1 MKALL
6 IQPANHKE
14 MEFLTQLL
22 NKLGVSALE
31 LTQEELED
39 YGMALLIK
47 DVDRSDKV
55 DKSEVMKKLLEK

>member
-6 IQPANHKE
+6 IHPANHKE

-55 DKSEVMKKLLEK
+55 DKSEVMKKLLE

>member
-31 LTQEELED
+31 LTQEELVD

-55 DKSEVMKKLLEK
+55 DKSEVMKKLLE

>member
-39 YGMALLIK
+39 YGMTLLIK

-55 DKSEVMKKLLEK
+55 DKSEVMKKLLE

>member
-55 DKSEVMKKLLEK
+55 DKSEVMKKLLE